1 MTRKDFD
8 LLAQVLRDARRYL
21 ADGTPENSRRLIAES
36 LANALEGHVHG
47 FKSGSFLKACKA
59 PPRD

>member
-21 ADGTPENSRRLIAES
+21 ADGTPRELAPANRRVFSE
-36 LANALEGHVHG
+36 
-47 FKSGSFLKACKA
+47 
-59 PPRD
+59 RT